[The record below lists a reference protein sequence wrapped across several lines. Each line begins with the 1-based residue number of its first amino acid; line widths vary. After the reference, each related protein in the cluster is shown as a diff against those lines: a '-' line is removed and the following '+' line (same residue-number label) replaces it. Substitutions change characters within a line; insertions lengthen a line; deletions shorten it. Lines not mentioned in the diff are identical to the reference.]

1 MRTSLSGT
9 MDLVKFE
16 LTTPLSTSFHVEQ
29 STFGIWTV
37 PLRQLVDLTETSE
50 AAQPPAFPVGA
61 EREFDLSAETVKLLQ
76 QGMADA
82 AEGRVTAVP
91 PELYQA
97 K

>member
-1 MRTSLSGT
+1 MRTSIPEA
-9 MDLVKFE
+9 MDLAKFE

-37 PLRQLVDLTETSE
+37 PVRQLVDLTERSE
-50 AAQPPAFPVGA
+50 WPQSTEFPAGA
-61 EREFDLSAETVKLLQ
+61 EREFDLSTETVKLLQ

-82 AEGRVTAVP
+82 AEGRVTAIP